1 MPCAGMPAQGFFI
14 RPEDEQA
21 KEKTVKFTDEQK
33 KFLVKVLAYNPEDLT
48 GEIGQMEEDFLLE
61 MADRCFDVELEGDLA
76 DGPKMPDQCRI
87 AADIYSMLGGE

>member
-1 MPCAGMPAQGFFI
+1 MPAQGFFI

-21 KEKTVKFTDEQK
+21 MEKTVTFTDEQK
-33 KFLVKVLAYNPEDLT
+33 KFLTKVLGYQPEELA

-61 MADRCFDVELEGDLA
+61 MADRCFDVELEGDLT
-76 DGPKMPDQCRI
+76 DGSKMPDQCRI

>member
-1 MPCAGMPAQGFFI
+1 MPAQGFFI

-21 KEKTVKFTDEQK
+21 KEKTVTFTDEQK
-33 KFLVKVLAYNPEDLT
+33 KLEELA

-76 DGPKMPDQCRI
+76 DGSKMPDQCRI